1 MREMKDSGIQWI
13 GKIPKEY
20 QIIKLKYLLSQN
32 DGGLWGE
39 DPQDNINDKVVLRST
54 EQTIDGKWIILD
66 PAIRCLGNGSNLRYY
81 TIKNNDLLV
90 TKSSGSPLHIGKT
103 TLANLDLASKN
114 YYYSNFLQRL
124 HTKNALD
131 AKFLWYIMNSPYSR
145 EQFVYMQNSTSGI
158 GNINSENINDLI
170 IALPNKNE
178 QDLIVQFLNKKCAE
192 IDGITKDLQEQI
204 DTLENYKKSVI
215 TEVVTKG
222 LNPNVEVKDT
232 SIKWIPKISKHWRV
246 EKIKFHLER
255 KESRNPGDKQIL
267 SVYRE
272 YGVIPKDSRDDNHN
286 VTSENTSKYK
296 YVKPGYLVIN
306 KMKAWQGS
314 LGISKYEGVVSPAYF
329 IYHFTDKKLY
339 QGYIHYLLRNNY
351 KDEFRRISGGIR
363 EGQWD
368 LDPYRFENTLIL
380 LPPIQEQKEIA
391 DYLDI
396 KCAEIDEIIKNKKEQ
411 VEIIE
416 EYKKSLIY
424 EYVTGKKEVK
434 NA

>member
-1 MREMKDSGIQWI
+1 MREMKDSGFDWL
-13 GKIPKEY
+13 KEIPKDW
-20 QIIKLKYLLSQN
+20 KL
-32 DGGLWGE
+32 
-39 DPQDNINDKVVLRST
+39 
-54 EQTIDGKWIILD
+54 
-66 PAIRCLGNGSNLRYY
+66 IR
-81 TIKNNDLLV
+81 IKNLIANVYNVKKKFKEVDVLSLGVNGVVIKENLNFGMNPTNYDDHNIVKKGQYVICLRDLDGPLLCGIS
-90 TKSSGSPLHIGKT
+90 KYEGCLSSLYYIFDFNKHVNKYFFNYIMKT
-103 TLANLDLASKN
+103 TDYTRFIDAFS
-114 YYYSNFLQRL
+114 YGMRHSYNFLQ
-124 HTKNALD
+124 
-131 AKFLWYIMNSPYSR
+131 F
-145 EQFVYMQNSTSGI
+145 
-158 GNINSENINDLI
+158 GNLKIPFPDLI
-170 IALPNKNE
+170 E
-178 QDLIVQFLNKKCAE
+178 QKLIVDFLDIKCAE

-204 DTLENYKKSVI
+204 ETLENYKKSVI
-215 TEVVTKG
+215 TEAVTKG
-222 LNPNVEVKDT
+222 LNPNVEMKDT
-232 SIKWIPKISKHWRV
+232 SIKWIPKIPKLWRV

-255 KESRNPGDKQIL
+255 KEFRNPGDKQIL

-286 VTSENTSKYK
+286 VTSEDTSKYK

-380 LPPIQEQKEIA
+380 LPPIQEQKEISN
-391 DYLDI
+391 YLDN

>member
-103 TLANLDLASKN
+103 TLANSDLASKN

-178 QDLIVQFLNKKCAE
+178 QDLIALFLNKKCAE
-192 IDGITKDLQEQI
+192 IDGITKDLQTQI
-204 DTLENYKKSVI
+204 ETLENYKKSVI
-215 TEVVTKG
+215 TEAVTKG
-222 LNPNVEVKDT
+222 LNPNVE
-232 SIKWIPKISKHWRV
+232 IKSSPITWAKNIPSHW
-246 EKIKFHLER
+246 EYMPNKYIMTKIKKICPVHNDEDII
-255 KESRNPGDKQIL
+255 SL
-267 SVYRE
+267 SM
-272 YGVIPKDSRDDNHN
+272 N
-286 VTSENTSKYK
+286 
-296 YVKPGYLVIN
+296 
-306 KMKAWQGS
+306 
-314 LGISKYEGVVSPAYF
+314 GVVVRDLDAGGKMPTTFNGYQFVYPGNLLMCLFDYDVTPRCIGYINNHGITSPAYSQF
-329 IYHFTDKKLY
+329 KMKRKNCAKYYYYYYLMIDNTKELLHLAKNLRHSFTEDELGKIYA
-339 QGYIHYLLRNNY
+339 IV
-351 KDEFRRISGGIR
+351 
-363 EGQWD
+363 
-368 LDPYRFENTLIL
+368 
-380 LPPIQEQKEIA
+380 PPVQEQKEIA
-391 DYLDI
+391 NYLDK
-396 KCAEIDEIIKNKKEQ
+396 KCAEIEEIIKNKKEQ
-411 VEIIE
+411 LETIE